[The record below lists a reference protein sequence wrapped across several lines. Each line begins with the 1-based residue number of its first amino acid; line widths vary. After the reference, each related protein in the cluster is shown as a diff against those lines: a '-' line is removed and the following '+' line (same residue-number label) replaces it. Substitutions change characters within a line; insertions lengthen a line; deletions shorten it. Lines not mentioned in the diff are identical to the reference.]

1 MHASFSKYAKAYG
14 YLWQS
19 YGRNRLYQ
27 LSFVLQIIKNALKFI
42 ALPVLLSYLLV
53 AISKSQ
59 FEEAIHLAIAFG
71 IGSALIGVT
80 SPLVKYIGMI
90 GENVVYRTETAN
102 YFDKLLSADVDYFNS
117 NLSGY
122 LTTATRQFVDS
133 GVQFVRAFR
142 DTYAQTIM
150 SFLFPV
156 IVIALTNW
164 VLGIIVFTL
173 SFLQLGYLIWSS
185 YAIEP
190 YRAKSRELYRRNSG
204 VMADAI
210 LNILAV
216 KSTAR
221 ESSIVRT
228 VGENAE
234 KEGNA
239 FALRYTV
246 RAKLTAGREVVT
258 VIAYMTLLITIILMA
273 REGTLTLAGTI
284 LTATYI
290 SPILTA
296 VYMFAE
302 QFDDHDNLIDQL
314 IPGLELAKT
323 TQKITDPPK
332 PKKFTSV
339 KGTIR
344 FTDVSFSYNEEGK
357 DAAVFKEFNLE
368 IPAGQKLGVVGAS
381 GAGKSTLT
389 KLLLR
394 FNDVDGGVV
403 TIDGI
408 DIRDV
413 KQTELRR
420 NIAYVPQ
427 EPLLFHSSIRD
438 NVLFSRPDATEQ
450 ELDEAVRAA
459 HAKQFVDELPNGLES
474 VVGERGVKLS
484 GGQKQRVAI
493 ARAVLQRA
501 PIIVLDEATSALDS
515 ESEQI
520 IKRSFKDILKGKTAI
535 VVAHR
540 LSTLSD
546 MDRIVVI
553 RDGAIVEDGT
563 HEELLGQ
570 NGTYAKLWRRQERL
584 AEAL

>member
-19 YGRNRLYQ
+19 YGQNWLYR

-53 AISKSQ
+53 AISRSQ
-59 FEEAIHLAIAFG
+59 FDDAIHLAIAFG
-71 IGSALIGVT
+71 AGSALIGVT

-90 GENVVYRTETAN
+90 GENVVYRKETAS

-164 VLGIIVFTL
+164 VLGIIVFIL

-228 VGENAE
+228 VGENAG
-234 KEGNA
+234 KEAEA
-239 FALRYTV
+239 FALRYTI

-258 VIAYMTLLITIILMA
+258 VIAYMTLLVTIILMA
-273 REGTLTLAGTI
+273 RDGTLSLAGTI

-332 PKKFTSV
+332 PKKFAAL
-339 KGTIR
+339 KGAIK
-344 FTDVSFSYNEEGK
+344 FNDVSFSYDEEGK
-357 DAAVFKEFNLE
+357 EAAVFKGFNLE

-394 FNDVDGGVV
+394 FNDVGGGAV

-413 KQTELRR
+413 KQTDLRR

-438 NVLFSRPDATEQ
+438 NVLFSRPDANEQ
-450 ELDEAVRAA
+450 ELEEAVRAA
-459 HAKQFVDELPNGLES
+459 HAQQFVNELPNGLES

-493 ARAVLQRA
+493 ARAVLQKA

-553 RDGAIVEDGT
+553 RDGVIVEDGT
-563 HEELLGQ
+563 HEELLEQ
-570 NGTYAKLWRRQERL
+570 NGTYARLWRRQERL
-584 AEAL
+584 AETT